1 MFNYR
6 WLLISS
12 LCSFSAFGN
21 VDFEEKKNR
30 VEYLE
35 NLSKTA
41 TSMNIEA
48 FRRELKYEEQG
59 LSLEQRAVHETR
71 LLAEKIKL
79 QVIKAYEEAV
89 KEHGNGQEAVDEVRE
104 AIERDLGLVDG
115 DLQEE
120 LRALAFSAL
129 DNVQK
134 GEILA
139 TEDLPQVQ
147 QSMLKGVQERADYL
161 NKEEE
166 FIPEPLMITN
176 VTTAASSAKYNKD
189 KHKLLSSLVSEEEND
204 RRVMTAAANMKSTNL
219 TKFDRKISLQVKV
232 NFLGVAVEAGPT
244 INFTR
249 QYITNFD
256 VSAEGMQPPLNPE
269 GQFDFTKRDS
279 LGRNIV
285 KNGKAEKRKMNFVC
299 EGTLKFATEYSGAGS
314 FSAMG
319 IGGSAV
325 LAKDYSNTAEIVSR
339 RVSVPETI
347 GDKMVTHKMLAEICH
362 NDFLRTKVTNTMT
375 VASSLNIMM
384 KNIIAG
390 LSFSHPKT
398 KCAADSQCQNWY
410 KNEIIALA
418 KRNNVARCVENS
430 KEKYFSCE
438 LRGREG
444 QACAVYNKNGRR
456 VSGNGLEFTCDKG
469 LYCKTVRPAGF
480 ILTAIGQCSKR

>member
-12 LCSFSAFGN
+12 LCSFSVFAN

-48 FRRELKYEEQG
+48 FRRELKYEESG
-59 LSLEQRAVHETR
+59 LSLEQRAENETR

-79 QVIKAYEEAV
+79 QVIKAFEEAV
-89 KEHGNGQEAVDEVRE
+89 QEHGNAQQAADEVRE
-104 AIERDLGLVDG
+104 AIERDLALMAG

-129 DNVQK
+129 DNAQK
-134 GEILA
+134 GEILVS
-139 TEDLPQVQ
+139 EDLPQVQ
-147 QSMLKGVQERADYL
+147 QSMLKGVQERAEYL

-166 FIPEPLMITN
+166 FVPEPLMITN
-176 VTTAASSAKYNKD
+176 VTNGSKGAKYHKD
-189 KHKLLSSLVSEEEND
+189 KEKLLASLVSEEEND
-204 RRVMTAAANMKSTNL
+204 RRIFKASSNIKSTNL
-219 TKFDRKISLQVKV
+219 TRFDRKISLQVKV
-232 NFLGVAVEAGPT
+232 NFLGIAVEAGPT

-256 VSAEGMQPPLNPE
+256 VTAEGMQPPLNSQ
-269 GQFDFTKRDS
+269 GQFDFNKRDS
-279 LGRNIV
+279 LGRIV
-285 KNGKAEKRKMNFVC
+285 VKKGKSEKRKMSFVC

-339 RVSVPETI
+339 RVNVPETI
-347 GDKMVTHKMLAEICH
+347 GDKMITHKMLAELCH
-362 NDFLRTKVTNTMT
+362 NDFLKAKVTNTMT
-375 VASSLNIMM
+375 VANSLNIMM

-398 KCAADSQCQNWY
+398 KCATDSQCQNWY
-410 KNEIIALA
+410 KNEIITLF

-444 QACAVYNKNGRR
+444 QSCTVYNNKGRR
-456 VSGNGLEFTCDKG
+456 VSGTGLEFTCDEG

-480 ILTAIGQCSKR
+480 FLTAVGKCSKR